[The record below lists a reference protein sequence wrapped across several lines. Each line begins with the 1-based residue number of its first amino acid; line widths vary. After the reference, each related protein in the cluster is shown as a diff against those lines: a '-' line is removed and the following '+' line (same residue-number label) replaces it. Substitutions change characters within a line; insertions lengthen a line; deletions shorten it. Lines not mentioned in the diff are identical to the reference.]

1 MRRKDREIT
10 DWQAIMQIV
19 GDCHCCRVGFND
31 GGRVYIVPLN
41 FGYEVSD
48 GGDLTFYFHS
58 AQEGRKM
65 DLLRQSSYAAFE
77 MDTGYSLQVG
87 SLACT
92 CTAAFQSI
100 FGEGETYIITDP
112 EDKIHALQLIMQ
124 HNTGRGDWKFVP
136 AMLDEVAIWCL
147 RVKELSCKQHE

>member
-19 GDCHCCRVGFND
+19 SDCHCCRVGFND

-41 FGYEVSD
+41 FGYEVCD
-48 GGDLTFYFHS
+48 GRLTFYFHS

-100 FGEGETYIITDP
+100 FGEGETDIITDP